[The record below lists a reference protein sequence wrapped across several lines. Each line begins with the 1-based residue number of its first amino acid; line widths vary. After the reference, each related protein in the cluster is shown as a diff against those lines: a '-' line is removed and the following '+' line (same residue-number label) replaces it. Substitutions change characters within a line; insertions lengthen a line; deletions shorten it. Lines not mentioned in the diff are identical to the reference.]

1 MRRRIGLFTALL
13 TFGTLATLPGTVA
26 SGDSAGGTSTPGG
39 SEAPSP
45 APSSTITGVP
55 GPPPAPPALAATPG
69 HPALEPPAGAVAGQY
84 MTLPGAVD
92 RGDVGRPVAVQ
103 QRADG
108 GDWADV
114 GTTTSRPDGSF
125 SVRWR
130 PSKPGAVALRAV
142 LADADGATAQ
152 AASADPEIDITV
164 LRRVR
169 ASWYGPGSYGAR
181 TACGQRLTPSL
192 LGVAHKTLPC
202 GTEIQLVY
210 GGRSITVPVIDRG
223 PYANGASFDLTKA
236 TADEL
241 GVDGV
246 FNVGYAIIPV

>member
-1 MRRRIGLFTALL
+1 LRRRIGLFTALL

-26 SGDSAGGTSTPGG
+26 SGDSAGGGSAPGG
-39 SEAPSP
+39 SDAPSP
-45 APSSTITGVP
+45 TPSSATTGIP

-69 HPALEPPAGAVAGQY
+69 HPALEPPAGAVADQY
-84 MTLPGAVD
+84 VTLTGAVD
-92 RGDVGRPVAVQ
+92 HGDVGRPVAVQ

-108 GDWADV
+108 RDWADV
-114 GTTTSRPDGSF
+114 GTTTSQPDGGF
-125 SVRWR
+125 SVRYR

-152 AASADPEIDITV
+152 AASADSEIDITV

-202 GTEIQLVY
+202 GTRVTLRRGDRVVRVR
-210 GGRSITVPVIDRG
+210 GVDRG
-223 PYANGASFDLTKA
+223 PYVGGREFDLTSA
-236 TADEL
+236 TRAKL
-241 GVDGV
+241 HFGGVGALLV
-246 FNVGYAIIPV
+246 AS